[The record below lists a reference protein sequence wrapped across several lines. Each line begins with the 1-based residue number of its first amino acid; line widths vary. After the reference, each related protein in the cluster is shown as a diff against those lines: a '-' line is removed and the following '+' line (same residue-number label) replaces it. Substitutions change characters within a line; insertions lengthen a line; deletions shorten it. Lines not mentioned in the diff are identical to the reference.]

1 MKRLCL
7 MALSLVL
14 FSFSGFAQ
22 EAGAKSPF
30 DVGYQTPVVRI
41 DGARDLP
48 TFPDIILAVQTAGLL
63 KDASLTSTTT
73 YVIEGR
79 LNLNGHILTAGGAN
93 IIVDGGT
100 ISGPG
105 SISGANIYVNGGQIG
120 ENVLNDCI
128 VFSRTDNEN
137 ATSTM
142 ATTIAPNQWNFI
154 GLYDNTDLQAF
165 SSVSNENNRVW
176 ALQYDYANGN
186 WGTAYC
192 TYGNTFAIGEGVF
205 VYPENQT
212 PENQTTVP
220 FTVTPITQDVSIT
233 KTIKVTQVF
242 PAHSG
247 GSGNKANNKYYK
259 GWFAL
264 ANPFTESIDVASLIS
279 GINNQGSYT
288 LNSQSIQ
295 GGCVYTYNG
304 ATWAMRKD
312 GSILPGQGFFL
323 DLFFTESSSVSS
335 ENPTVTLQHS
345 WTNTSSK
352 APNRDFLTVSVATD
366 GYKVPVMFAQNDMAT
381 EGYDIY
387 DANKMF
393 GSGSVAEPY
402 LVCNGIELC
411 KEEVSS
417 ANYTATMNIKSS
429 ESRSVEIV
437 ADNIPEGYS
446 LTLIDGAVEMEMSE
460 GDVYT
465 TDIAEGENAD
475 RFKLLITKN
484 NVSIADVAEAE
495 SIRVVN
501 NNRTIRVYGGKSVR
515 TEVYNALGQKV
526 YETSDRAFDLNNV
539 ASGAYVLRVQ
549 DGKSVNSTKIVVE

>member
-22 EAGAKSPF
+22 VAGAKS
-30 DVGYQTPVVRI
+30 GYVVVLSYVVSIDDTPST
-41 DGARDLP
+41 
-48 TFPDIILAVQTAGLL
+48 TFPATISSGSVATLL
-63 KDASLTSTTT
+63 KGASLTSTTT
-73 YVIEGR
+73 YVIEGK
-79 LNLNGHILTAGGAN
+79 LNLNTRELNAGGAN

-120 ENVLNDCI
+120 EDVTLNGCTM
-128 VFSRTDNEN
+128 FSRT
-137 ATSTM
+137 ASGM
-142 ATTIAPNQWNFI
+142 ATTIAPSQWNFI
-154 GLYDNTDLQAF
+154 GLYDNTNLQAF

-176 ALQYDYANGN
+176 ALQYDYANGD
-186 WGTAYC
+186 WGSAYC
-192 TYGNTFAIGEGVF
+192 NYDNTFAIGEGVF
-205 VYPENQT
+205 VY

-220 FTVTPITQDVSIT
+220 FTVTPITQDVRID
-233 KTIKVTQVF
+233 KDIQVTYN
-242 PAHSG
+242 
-247 GSGNKANNKYYK
+247 GSKAPGRSYY
-259 GWFAL
+259 GWVAL
-264 ANPFTESIDVASLIS
+264 SNPFVESIYVSRLVSEITPAGGFSTDNFTRL
-279 GINNQGSYT
+279 
-288 LNSQSIQ
+288 Q

-304 ATWAMRKD
+304 GTWATRSN
-312 GSILPGQGFFL
+312 GSILPGQGFFIYL
-323 DLFFTESSSVSS
+323 RYGEESGSMGGTNNAKFDLKYDWR
-335 ENPTVTLQHS
+335 NPS
-345 WTNTSSK
+345 TSSK
-352 APNRDFLTVSVATD
+352 APSRDFLTVSVSTD
-366 GYKVPVMFAQNDMAT
+366 GYKVPVMFAQNDMAS
-381 EGYDIY
+381 EEYDIY

-393 GSGSVAEPY
+393 GRGSVAEPY

-465 TDIAEGENAD
+465 TDITEGENAD

-501 NNRTIRVYGGKSVR
+501 NNRSIRVYGGKSGR

-526 YETSDRAFDLNNV
+526 YETSDRVFDLNNV
-539 ASGAYVLRVQ
+539 ASGAYILKVS
-549 DGKSVNSTKIVVE
+549 DGKTVNSTKIVVE

>member
-22 EAGAKSPF
+22 VAGAKGPNYPN
-30 DVGYQTPVVRI
+30 YQDPIVII
-41 DGARDLP
+41 DGGPAYP
-48 TFPDIILAVQTAGLL
+48 TFPDIILEGQNAGLV
-63 KDASLTSTTT
+63 KNASLTSTTT
-73 YVIEGR
+73 YVIEGT
-79 LNLNGHILTAGGAN
+79 LNLNGHSLTAGGAN
-93 IIVDGGT
+93 IIIDGGT
-100 ISGPG
+100 ISGLG

-120 ENVLNDCI
+120 EDVTLNGCI
-128 VFSRTDNEN
+128 VFSRTDNGN

-142 ATTIAPNQWNFI
+142 TTTIAQNQWNFI

-176 ALQYDYANGN
+176 ALQYNYEGGD

-192 TYGNTFAIGEGVF
+192 NYNNTFAIGEGVF
-205 VYPENQT
+205 VYPEK
-212 PENQTTVP
+212 QTTVP
-220 FTVTPITQDVSIT
+220 FTVTPITRDVRID
-233 KTIKVTQVF
+233 KDIQVTSTGSKA
-242 PAHSG
+242 PARP
-247 GSGNKANNKYYK
+247 YY
-259 GWFAL
+259 GWVAL
-264 ANPFTESIDVASLIS
+264 SNPFVESIYVSRLVNEITAVESFAPENFSNL
-279 GINNQGSYT
+279 
-288 LNSQSIQ
+288 Q
-295 GGCVYTYNG
+295 GGCVYTYDG
-304 ATWAMRKD
+304 DTWATRTT
-312 GSILPGQGFFL
+312 GSILPGQGFFIYL
-323 DLFFTESSSVSS
+323 RYGEESGFMGGGTNNAIFDLKYDWR
-335 ENPTVTLQHS
+335 NPS
-345 WTNTSSK
+345 TSSK
-352 APNRDFLTVSVATD
+352 APSRDFLTVSVSTD

-417 ANYTATMNIKSS
+417 ANYTAAMNIKSY

-446 LTLIDGAVEMEMSE
+446 LTLLDGAIETEMSE
-460 GDVYT
+460 GGVYT

-501 NNRTIRVYGGKSVR
+501 NNRSIRVYGGKSVR

-526 YETSDRAFDLNNV
+526 YETSDRVFDLNNV

-549 DGKSVNSTKIVVE
+549 DGKSVNSTKIIVE

>member
-22 EAGAKSPF
+22 EKWYVEG
-30 DVGYQTPVVRI
+30 DVII
-41 DGARDLP
+41 DYSGMP
-48 TFPDIILAVQTAGLL
+48 EPFPDVIGVNQTACCQQNI
-63 KDASLTSTTT
+63 SLQGANT
-73 YVIEGR
+73 YIIEGTFD
-79 LNLNGHILTAGGAN
+79 LGDYDLTANGAN
-93 IIVDGGT
+93 IILTSTGSIVRTENSKAKGVGPNVSGG
-100 ISGPG
+100 SGT
-105 SISGANIYVNGGQIG
+105 ISGANIYVNGGQIG
-120 ENVLNDCI
+120 ENVTLSGCTM
-128 VFSRTDNEN
+128 FSRTVSGME
-137 ATSTM
+137 
-142 ATTIAPNQWNFI
+142 TTIAENKWNFI
-154 GLYDNTDLQAF
+154 GLYDDTDLQAF
-165 SSVSNENNRVW
+165 SSVSNASNRVW
-176 ALQYDYANGN
+176 ALQYNYEGGD
-186 WGTAYC
+186 WGSAYC
-192 TYGNTFAIGEGVF
+192 NYDNIFDQGEGVF

-212 PENQTTVP
+212 TIP

-233 KTIKVTQVF
+233 KTIKVNSVQI
-242 PAHSG
+242 PGHSG
-247 GSGNKANNKYYK
+247 GADGKGEAKIAYGYV

-264 ANPFTESIDVASLIS
+264 SNPFVESIDVASLLS
-279 GINNQGSYT
+279 GIST
-288 LNSQSIQ
+288 Q
-295 GGCVYTYNG
+295 GGYVYTYNG
-304 ATWAMRKD
+304 GTWATRAN
-312 GSILPGQGFFL
+312 GSILPGQGFFINRYVGSG
-323 DLFFTESSSVSS
+323 TNA
-335 ENPTVTLQHS
+335 NPGTMETTVTLQHS

-352 APNRDFLTVSVATD
+352 APSRDFLTVSVSTD

-465 TDIAEGENAD
+465 TDITEGENAD

-501 NNRTIRVYGGKSVR
+501 NNRSIRVYGGKSVR

-539 ASGAYVLRVQ
+539 ASGAYILKVS
-549 DGKSVNSTKIVVE
+549 DGKTVNSTKIVVE

>member
-22 EAGAKSPF
+22 EAGAKS
-30 DVGYQTPVVRI
+30 GYVVYI
-41 DGARDLP
+41 GNSVYGEVPATISADA
-48 TFPDIILAVQTAGLL
+48 LL
-63 KDASLTSTTT
+63 LRDASLTPTTT
-73 YVIEGR
+73 YVIAGT

-93 IIVDGGT
+93 IIVDGGGSIT
-100 ISGPG
+100 NG

-120 ENVLNDCI
+120 EDVNSEDGCTM
-128 VFSRTDNEN
+128 FSRIDNEN

-142 ATTIAPNQWNFI
+142 ATTIAPSQWNFI

-165 SSVSNENNRVW
+165 SSVSNASNRVW
-176 ALQYDYANGN
+176 ALQYDYANGD
-186 WGTAYC
+186 WGTEYC

-205 VYPENQT
+205 VYPEK
-212 PENQTTVP
+212 QTTVP
-220 FTVTPITQDVSIT
+220 FTVTPITRDVRID
-233 KTIKVTQVF
+233 KDIQVTSTYNGSKA
-242 PAHSG
+242 PARP
-247 GSGNKANNKYYK
+247 YY
-259 GWFAL
+259 GWVAL
-264 ANPFTESIDVASLIS
+264 SNPFVESIYVSRLVNEITAVESFAPENFSNL
-279 GINNQGSYT
+279 
-288 LNSQSIQ
+288 Q

-304 ATWAMRKD
+304 GTWAMRQD
-312 GSILPGQGFFL
+312 GRILPGQGFFIYL
-323 DLFFTESSSVSS
+323 RYGEESGFIGETNNAIFDLKYDWR
-335 ENPTVTLQHS
+335 NPS
-345 WTNTSSK
+345 TSSK
-352 APNRDFLTVSVATD
+352 APSRDFLTVSVSTD

-429 ESRSVEIV
+429 ESRSVDIV

-501 NNRTIRVYGGKSVR
+501 NNRSIRVYGGKSVR

-526 YETSDRAFDLNNV
+526 YETSDRVFDLNNV

>member
-14 FSFSGFAQ
+14 FSFSAFAWGGINNNN
-22 EAGAKSPF
+22 EVLIGGSPK
-30 DVGYQTPVVRI
+30 
-41 DGARDLP
+41 A
-48 TFPDIILAVQTAGLL
+48 FPDEVNVGETAACL
-63 KDASLTSTTT
+63 KDITLVATKT
-73 YVIEGR
+73 YVIKGT
-79 LNLNGHILTAGGAN
+79 LDLNGKYLTASGAN
-93 IIVDGGT
+93 IILA
-100 ISGPG
+100 SGG
-105 SISGANIYVNGGQIG
+105 SIVNTGYDQGKIIGANIFCETGTTINYNNLALEG
-120 ENVLNDCI
+120 CTM
-128 VFSRTDNEN
+128 FSRT
-137 ATSTM
+137 ASGM
-142 ATTIAPNQWNFI
+142 ATTIAPSQWNFI

-165 SSVSNENNRVW
+165 SSVSNESNKVW
-176 ALQYDYANGN
+176 ALQYDYENGDWDN
-186 WGTAYC
+186 NYC
-192 TYGNTFAIGEGVF
+192 TSYSTHFDQGEGVF
-205 VYPENQT
+205 VYPEH
-212 PENQTTVP
+212 QTTVP
-220 FTVTPITQDVSIT
+220 FTVTSTTQAVSIT
-233 KTIKVTQVF
+233 KTIKVTQVI

-247 GSGNKANNKYYK
+247 GSGNKADNKYYI

-279 GINNQGSYT
+279 GINTQGSYT

-304 ATWAMRKD
+304 GTWAMRTG

-352 APNRDFLTVSVATD
+352 APSRDFLTVSVSTD

-446 LTLIDGAVEMEMSE
+446 LTLLDGAVEMEMSE

-465 TDIAEGENAD
+465 TDITEGENAD

-484 NVSIADVAEAE
+484 NVSIVDVAEAE

-501 NNRTIRVYGGKSVR
+501 NNRTISIYGGNDVR

-526 YETSDRAFDLNNV
+526 YETSDRVFDLNNV
-539 ASGAYVLRVQ
+539 VSGAYILKVS
-549 DGKSVNSTKIVVE
+549 DGKTVNSTKIVVE

>member
-1 MKRLCL
+1 MR
-7 MALSLVL
+7 
-14 FSFSGFAQ
+14 
-22 EAGAKSPF
+22 
-30 DVGYQTPVVRI
+30 
-41 DGARDLP
+41 
-48 TFPDIILAVQTAGLL
+48 
-63 KDASLTSTTT
+63 TT
-73 YVIEGR
+73 
-79 LNLNGHILTAGGAN
+79 
-93 IIVDGGT
+93 
-100 ISGPG
+100 
-105 SISGANIYVNGGQIG
+105 
-120 ENVLNDCI
+120 
-128 VFSRTDNEN
+128 
-137 ATSTM
+137 
-142 ATTIAPNQWNFI
+142 
-154 GLYDNTDLQAF
+154 
-165 SSVSNENNRVW
+165 
-176 ALQYDYANGN
+176 
-186 WGTAYC
+186 
-192 TYGNTFAIGEGVF
+192 
-205 VYPENQT
+205 
-212 PENQTTVP
+212 
-220 FTVTPITQDVSIT
+220 
-233 KTIKVTQVF
+233 
-242 PAHSG
+242 
-247 GSGNKANNKYYK
+247 
-259 GWFAL
+259 
-264 ANPFTESIDVASLIS
+264 
-279 GINNQGSYT
+279 
-288 LNSQSIQ
+288 
-295 GGCVYTYNG
+295 
-304 ATWAMRKD
+304 
-312 GSILPGQGFFL
+312 GSILPGQGFFIYRR
-323 DLFFTESSSVSS
+323 FGASNTY
-335 ENPTVTLQHS
+335 ENTIEATVTLQYS

-352 APNRDFLTVSVATD
+352 AANRDFLTVSVSTD

-417 ANYTATMNIKSS
+417 ANYTATMNIKSY

-484 NVSIADVAEAE
+484 NVSIADVAETE

-501 NNRTIRVYGGKSVR
+501 NNRTISIYGGNDVR

>member
-22 EAGAKSPF
+22 VAGAKGPNYPN
-30 DVGYQTPVVRI
+30 YQDPIVIIGTAPY
-41 DGARDLP
+41 A
-48 TFPDIILAVQTAGLL
+48 TFPATISSGSVATLL
-63 KDASLTSTTT
+63 KGASLTPTTT
-73 YVIEGR
+73 YVIAGT
-79 LNLNGHILTAGGAN
+79 LNLNGHLLTAGGAN
-93 IIVDGGT
+93 IIVDGEGSINDGT
-100 ISGPG
+100 
-105 SISGANIYVNGGQIG
+105 ISGANIYVNGGQIG
-120 ENVLNDCI
+120 ANVTLSGCTM
-128 VFSRTDNEN
+128 FSRTDNEN

-142 ATTIAPNQWNFI
+142 ATTIAPDQWNFI

-176 ALQYDYANGN
+176 ALQYDYENGDWDN
-186 WGTAYC
+186 NYC
-192 TYGNTFAIGEGVF
+192 TSYSTPFDQGEGVF
-205 VYPENQT
+205 VYPQNL
-212 PENQTTVP
+212 TTVP
-220 FTVTPITQDVSIT
+220 FTVTPIMQDVRID
-233 KTIKVTQVF
+233 KDIQVTYN
-242 PAHSG
+242 
-247 GSGNKANNKYYK
+247 GSKAPGRLYY
-259 GWFAL
+259 GWVAL
-264 ANPFTESIDVASLIS
+264 SNPFVESIYVSRLVDEITPAGGFSTDNFTSL
-279 GINNQGSYT
+279 
-288 LNSQSIQ
+288 Q

-304 ATWAMRKD
+304 GTWAMRQD
-312 GSILPGQGFFL
+312 GRILPGQGFFIYL
-323 DLFFTESSSVSS
+323 RYGEESGSMSGTNNAKFDLKYDWRNLS
-335 ENPTVTLQHS
+335 
-345 WTNTSSK
+345 TSSK
-352 APNRDFLTVSVATD
+352 APSRDFLTVSVSTD

-446 LTLIDGAVEMEMSE
+446 LTLIDGALEVVMNQ

-465 TDIAEGENAD
+465 TNIAEGENAD

-501 NNRTIRVYGGKSVR
+501 NNRSIRVYGGKSVR

-526 YETSDRAFDLNNV
+526 YETSDRVFDLNNV
-539 ASGAYVLRVQ
+539 ASGACVLRVQ

>member
-22 EAGAKSPF
+22 EAGAKS
-30 DVGYQTPVVRI
+30 GYVVYI
-41 DGARDLP
+41 GNSVYGEVPATISADA
-48 TFPDIILAVQTAGLL
+48 LL
-63 KDASLTSTTT
+63 LRDASLTPTTT
-73 YVIEGR
+73 YVIAGT

-93 IIVDGGT
+93 IIVDGGGSIT
-100 ISGPG
+100 NG

-120 ENVLNDCI
+120 EDVNSEDGCTM
-128 VFSRTDNEN
+128 FSRIDNEN
-137 ATSTM
+137 APSTM
-142 ATTIAPNQWNFI
+142 ATTIAPSQWNFI
-154 GLYDNTDLQAF
+154 GLYDNTNLQAF
-165 SSVSNENNRVW
+165 SSVSNASNRVW
-176 ALQYDYANGN
+176 ALQYDYANGD

-192 TYGNTFAIGEGVF
+192 NYDNTFAIGEGVF
-205 VYPENQT
+205 VYPEH
-212 PENQTTVP
+212 QTTVP
-220 FTVTPITQDVSIT
+220 FTVTPTTQDVSIT

-279 GINNQGSYT
+279 GINTQGSYT

-304 ATWAMRKD
+304 VTWAMRKD

-465 TDIAEGENAD
+465 TDIADGENAD

-501 NNRTIRVYGGKSVR
+501 NNRSIRVYGGKSVR

>member
-30 DVGYQTPVVRI
+30 DIDYQTPVVI
-41 DGARDLP
+41 IGTAPDA
-48 TFPDIILAVQTAGLL
+48 TFPATISSGSVATLL
-63 KDASLTSTTT
+63 KGASLTSTTT
-73 YVIEGR
+73 YVIEGK
-79 LNLNGHILTAGGAN
+79 LNLNTRELNAGGAN

-120 ENVLNDCI
+120 EDVTLEGCTM
-128 VFSRTDNEN
+128 FSRTASGMME
-137 ATSTM
+137 
-142 ATTIAPNQWNFI
+142 TTIAPNQWNFI
-154 GLYDNTDLQAF
+154 GLYDNTNLQAF
-165 SSVSNENNRVW
+165 SSVSNASNRVW
-176 ALQYDYANGN
+176 ALQYAYANGD
-186 WGTAYC
+186 WGTEYC

-205 VYPENQT
+205 VYPQNL
-212 PENQTTVP
+212 TTVP
-220 FTVTPITQDVSIT
+220 FTVTSTTQDVRID
-233 KTIKVTQVF
+233 KVIQVTS
-242 PAHSG
+242 PDN
-247 GSGNKANNKYYK
+247 GSKAPGRSYY
-259 GWFAL
+259 GWVAL
-264 ANPFTESIDVASLIS
+264 SNPFVESIYVSRLVDEITPAGGFSTDNFTNL
-279 GINNQGSYT
+279 
-288 LNSQSIQ
+288 Q

-304 ATWAMRKD
+304 GTWAMRQD
-312 GSILPGQGFFL
+312 GRILPGQGFFIYL
-323 DLFFTESSSVSS
+323 RYGEESGSMGGTNNAKFDLKYDWRNLS
-335 ENPTVTLQHS
+335 
-345 WTNTSSK
+345 TSSK
-352 APNRDFLTVSVATD
+352 APSRDFLTVSVSTD
-366 GYKVPVMFAQNDMAT
+366 GYKVPVMFAQNDDASD
-381 EGYDIY
+381 GYDIF

-446 LTLIDGAVEMEMSE
+446 LTLLDGAVEMEMSE
-460 GDVYT
+460 GGVYT

-501 NNRTIRVYGGKSVR
+501 NNRSIRVYGGKSVR